1 MYAPAESRHEHV
13 PPPAGGPAGASGPPA
28 ARVSEADLEVV
39 RDVWKKS
46 GYRGVYRRGDRPGGR
61 LVYRAYPY
69 AKRRNGHVGQY
80 PSARE
85 AAAAIVRWW
94 RARHGPGWAAAYRA
108 RHSPPWCALRDRATG
123 LYRVAVWV
131 RGEPDELRGAAGGAA
146 WFPSRAAARAGYVAW
161 RDATYGA
168 GWPDVLWKAR
178 VKGPAS

>member
-108 RHSPPWCALRDRATG
+108 RVCPPWCPLRGPGGR
-123 LYRVAVWV
+123 YRVVVWT
-131 RGEPDELRGAAGGAA
+131 RGVAADLCDGAGATRWFGSKAAAGAAY
-146 WFPSRAAARAGYVAW
+146 RAW
-161 RDATYGA
+161 RDAAYGA
-168 GWPDVLWKAR
+168 GWPDVLWRAA
-178 VKGPAS
+178 VKG